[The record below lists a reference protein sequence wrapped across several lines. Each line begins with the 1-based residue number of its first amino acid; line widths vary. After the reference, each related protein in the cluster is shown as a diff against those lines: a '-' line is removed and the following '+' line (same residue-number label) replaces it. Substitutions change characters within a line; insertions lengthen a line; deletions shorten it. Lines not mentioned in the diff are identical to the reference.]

1 MPTINLRRAP
11 AHLTPEILMKDLIID
26 AIDGSEPI
34 DALNALFSV
43 AFSVAAES
51 GINEFTLSSLFS
63 SHIEAQFEVAANA
76 IAEGDAEEDE
86 EAEEDEQTDN

>member
-1 MPTINLRRAP
+1 
-11 AHLTPEILMKDLIID
+11 MKDLIID

-34 DALNALFSV
+34 DALNGLFSV
-43 AFSVAAES
+43 AFAVAVES

-76 IAEGDAEEDE
+76 VAEADNAEEVE
-86 EAEEDEQTDN
+86 EDDEQTDN

>member
-1 MPTINLRRAP
+1 
-11 AHLTPEILMKDLIID
+11 MKDLIIA

-34 DALNALFSV
+34 DALNGLFSV
-43 AFSVAAES
+43 AFAVAIES

-76 IAEGDAEEDE
+76 VAEEDDTE
-86 EAEEDEQTDN
+86 EAEEAEEEDEQTDN

>member
-1 MPTINLRRAP
+1 
-11 AHLTPEILMKDLIID
+11 MKDLIIA

-34 DALNALFSV
+34 DALNGLFSV
-43 AFSVAAES
+43 AFAVAVES

-76 IAEGDAEEDE
+76 VAEADDAE
-86 EAEEDEQTDN
+86 EAEEDDEQTDN

>member
-1 MPTINLRRAP
+1 
-11 AHLTPEILMKDLIID
+11 MKDLIID

-34 DALNALFSV
+34 DALNGLFSV
-43 AFSVAAES
+43 AFAVAVES

-76 IAEGDAEEDE
+76 VAEEDDAE

>member
-1 MPTINLRRAP
+1 
-11 AHLTPEILMKDLIID
+11 MKDLIIA

-34 DALNALFSV
+34 DALNGLFSV
-43 AFSVAAES
+43 AFAVAVES

-76 IAEGDAEEDE
+76 VAEEDDAEEAE
-86 EAEEDEQTDN
+86 EEEEEEEDEQTDN

>member
-1 MPTINLRRAP
+1 
-11 AHLTPEILMKDLIID
+11 MKDLIID

-43 AFSVAAES
+43 AFAVAVES

-76 IAEGDAEEDE
+76 VAEADDAE
-86 EAEEDEQTDN
+86 EAEEDDEQTDN

>member
-1 MPTINLRRAP
+1 
-11 AHLTPEILMKDLIID
+11 MKDLIID

-43 AFSVAAES
+43 AFAVAVES

-76 IAEGDAEEDE
+76 VAEEDDAE
-86 EAEEDEQTDN
+86 EAEEDDEQTDN

>member
-1 MPTINLRRAP
+1 
-11 AHLTPEILMKDLIID
+11 MKDLIIA

-34 DALNALFSV
+34 DALNGLFSV
-43 AFSVAAES
+43 AFAVAIES

-76 IAEGDAEEDE
+76 VAEAGEAE
-86 EAEEDEQTDN
+86 EAEEDDDEQTDN

>member
-1 MPTINLRRAP
+1 
-11 AHLTPEILMKDLIID
+11 MKDLIID

-43 AFSVAAES
+43 AFAVAVES

-76 IAEGDAEEDE
+76 VAEDEDAEEDE
-86 EAEEDEQTDN
+86 DAAEDEQTDN

>member
-1 MPTINLRRAP
+1 
-11 AHLTPEILMKDLIID
+11 MKDLIIA

-34 DALNALFSV
+34 DALNGLFSV
-43 AFSVAAES
+43 AFAVAIES

-76 IAEGDAEEDE
+76 VAEAGDAEEDE
-86 EAEEDEQTDN
+86 DAEDDEQTDN

>member
-1 MPTINLRRAP
+1 
-11 AHLTPEILMKDLIID
+11 MKDLIIE

-43 AFSVAAES
+43 AFAVAVES

-76 IAEGDAEEDE
+76 VAEEDAEEVE
-86 EAEEDEQTDN
+86 EDDEQTDN

>member
-1 MPTINLRRAP
+1 
-11 AHLTPEILMKDLIID
+11 MKDLIIA

-34 DALNALFSV
+34 DALNGLFSV
-43 AFSVAAES
+43 AFAVAVES

-76 IAEGDAEEDE
+76 VAEANDAE
-86 EAEEDEQTDN
+86 EAEEDDEQTDN